1 MHAFGFDL
9 RPRAPRPLLTVDDYR
24 RAARRRLPAM
34 VREYIDGG
42 ADDLATLTANRA
54 AFARWGFRP
63 RVLTGH
69 QSPDLATTVA
79 GVDLDLPVLLA
90 PVGLTGLAHW
100 QGDVAAARAAERRGT
115 RHVLST
121 ASSWTIE
128 EVAESTTRA
137 HFFQLYPHSGD
148 TATALMARAWNA
160 GYRTMMVTVDY
171 PVRGN
176 REGERRTGMGPP
188 PTLTPVQAL
197 RMCRHPTWTYQ
208 TLRHRRISARNLV
221 EGGGVAAA
229 VESVEI
235 QERHLSQATLNWDD
249 LTWLRDGWQGRL
261 YVKGILTAQDAEKAV
276 SCGMDGVVVSNHGG
290 RQLDF
295 APAALDV
302 LPEIVAAV
310 PNTEVLLDG
319 GVRRGSDVIKALALG
334 ARAVLIGRPY
344 AYGLAVGAEDG
355 VARVLDIFAEE
366 IERTLALLGA
376 PSVQALDP
384 TWLRPHPTPLNAG

>member
-1 MHAFGFDL
+1 MRAFGFDL

-24 RAARRRLPAM
+24 RAARRRLPGM
-34 VREYIDGG
+34 VREYVDGG

-54 AFARWGFRP
+54 AFARWEFRP

-69 QSPDLATTVA
+69 QSPDLSTTVA

-90 PVGLTGLAHW
+90 PVGLAGLADW
-100 QGDVAAARAAERRGT
+100 RGDVAAARAAERRGT

-128 EVAESTTRA
+128 EVAQSTVKA
-137 HFFQLYPHSGD
+137 HFFQLYPHSGR
-148 TATALMARAWNA
+148 TATTLMARAWDA
-160 GYRTMMVTVDY
+160 GYRTLMVTVDY

-197 RMCRHPTWTYQ
+197 RMCRHPAWTYR

-229 VESVEI
+229 VESVEM
-235 QERHLSQATLNWDD
+235 QERDLSQATLNWDD
-249 LTWLRDGWQGRL
+249 LTWLRDGWRGRL
-261 YVKGILTAQDAEKAV
+261 YVKGVLTPEDAEKAAAYGV
-276 SCGMDGVVVSNHGG
+276 DGVVVSNHGG

-295 APAALDV
+295 SPATLDV

-319 GVRRGSDVIKALALG
+319 GVRRGSDVVKALALG

-344 AYGLAVGAEDG
+344 VYGLAVDG
-355 VARVLDIFAEE
+355 QAGVTRVLDILAEE
-366 IERTLALLGA
+366 IERTLTLLGA
-376 PSVQALDP
+376 PSVHALDP
-384 TWLRPHPTPLNAG
+384 TWLRPRPAGA